1 MQIRSVKLRATLK
14 LSPHLKFNSTRKFD
28 IDQDQSLHDMM
39 SGVTEKFLILK
50 KTKYA
55 ESDLIVH
62 ALSSIGTKKSF
73 LAKGALKSK
82 KRFGGGVLEPTHYVQ
97 LTYKESRSESGLNY
111 LNEASII
118 DDFKQIRKDFDKI
131 EFALNIMNCTFHVS
145 QEGDFD
151 SQFLFN
157 LVGHALRFL
166 NNCAPEQVKNFKLHF
181 YLKFLYQ
188 QGVISIEPWMSSFLK
203 ANLSDSGMLSENKQ
217 VQEAVE
223 LYLDSI
229 EQQVF
234 YYIKSADSGI

>member
-1 MQIRSVKLRATLK
+1 
-14 LSPHLKFNSTRKFD
+14 
-28 IDQDQSLHDMM
+28 M
-39 SGVTEKFLILK
+39 SDVTEKFLILK
-50 KTKYA
+50 KTKFA
-55 ESDLIVH
+55 ESDLIIH

-97 LTYKESRSESGLNY
+97 LTYKESTSSSGLNY

-118 DDFKQIRKDFDKI
+118 DDFKNIRTDFDKI
-131 EFALNIMNCTFHVS
+131 EFALNIMNCVYHVS

-166 NNCAPEQVKNFKLHF
+166 NSCTPEQLRTFKLHF

-188 QGVISIEPWMSSFLK
+188 QGVISIDPWMSVFLK
-203 ANLSDSGMLSENKQ
+203 ANLADSGSLQTQSD
-217 VQEAVE
+217 VRSHVDT
-223 LYLDSI
+223 YLDSI
-229 EQQVF
+229 EVQVF
-234 YYIKSADSGI
+234 HYIKSADSGY